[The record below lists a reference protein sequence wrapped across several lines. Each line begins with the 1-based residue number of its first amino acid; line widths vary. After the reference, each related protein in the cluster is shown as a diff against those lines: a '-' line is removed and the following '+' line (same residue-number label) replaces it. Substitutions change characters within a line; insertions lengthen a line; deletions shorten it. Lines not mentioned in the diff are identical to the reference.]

1 MNLANVLIIQHP
13 MWELSGGCSG
23 LGAGLE
29 LVRANSAM
37 SSAVHGGLHP
47 AACASFLVMA
57 LNSVGA
63 GSDGG
68 GMGGCEAGPWCCQA
82 HCGSEQS
89 FSACPVCQ
97 AVVRLGMVPCGA
109 WRGMGGGVMRT
120 CGGGEAALGTGL
132 TARLL
137 WSEL

>member
-1 MNLANVLIIQHP
+1 MNLANELIIQHVV
-13 MWELSGGCSG
+13 ELSGGCSC

-29 LVRANSAM
+29 LVSANSAM
-37 SSAVHGGLHP
+37 SSAVQGGLHP
-47 AACASFLVMA
+47 AACASLLVMA

-63 GSDGG
+63 GSAGG
-68 GMGGCEAGPWCCQA
+68 GMGGCDAVPWCGQS

-89 FSACPVCQ
+89 FSACPACQ
-97 AVVRLGMVPCGA
+97 AAVRLGMTPCCA
-109 WRGMGGGVMRT
+109 WRGMGGGTMRI
-120 CGGGEAALGTGL
+120 CGGGEAALGAGR